1 MLVSV
6 FFHINEIDNNQ
17 ARKISKTQ
25 LASEFFRCL
34 KVGFQRGSSIFRS
47 RVDFPESRQ
56 WHKCFGLVD
65 HKITTRLKCDLRTVD
80 RVHLIFRIK
89 MLENWLSVIILF
101 NLF

>member
-6 FFHINEIDNNQ
+6 FLHINEIDNNQ
-17 ARKISKTQ
+17 ARKILSATGVPV
-25 LASEFFRCL
+25 LHASRLVLVRSLQYF
-34 KVGFQRGSSIFRS
+34 VHASIFLNL
-47 RVDFPESRQ
+47 RQ
-56 WHKCFGLVD
+56 WRQVLRSAD
-65 HKITTRLKCDLRTVD
+65 HKIHQILADLRTVD